1 MIFKKTNK
9 IKIGRKY
16 ELNGVE
22 CKALATNNNGNV
34 VLVRENDGHLAFVI
48 GDFQIKQ
55 HNILATEVMGFSISD
70 TEMRDYLNERC
81 AIAEPIDSTDV
92 AKIIR
97 KRYYKIPTCLAE
109 VVASWYMS
117 TYKC

>member
-1 MIFKKTNK
+1 MIFNRTNK

-22 CKALATNNNGNV
+22 CEVLAKNNNGNV
-34 VLVRENDGHLAFVI
+34 VLVKENDGHLTFII
-48 GDFQIKQ
+48 GDFKVKQ
-55 HNILATEVMGFSISD
+55 NSILATEVMGFAISD
-70 TEMRDYLNERC
+70 TEMRDYLNEYRVV
-81 AIAEPIDSTDV
+81 EPLNSTDI

-109 VVASWYMS
+109 VVANWYMS
-117 TYKC
+117 AYEC